1 MAQQAPSDGAQTPF
15 SAGRGLN
22 FNMNKPA
29 PGRQMGG
36 GASGVG
42 MGGMEGLD
50 GGGGQMSRHGGGG
63 GDGPLGRHMKLFS
76 SLGLSPSDLD
86 ALAQIPDEDITMETL
101 PRILMQLKSRKGA
114 GGDRGAASSSSEAA
128 FRGGRDGWDPSLG
141 QGPGRNQSSGDFG
154 FGSVRDGY
162 GSGYGMGPSSD
173 PMFMQRRMGTPSSGK
188 IQDFLGVTPPMFPHV
203 CSLCD
208 FDVHSTME
216 WNHHTTGLRH
226 AENRRRL
233 LDMYPDWEPG
243 RRDTPNLSAG
253 LLGPPPMSSGPVGGM
268 SSGWG
273 GRSRPEHPMGQNTLR
288 SRVVVVK
295 YDRKPLSNKTLFAF
309 TETFGR
315 LREHLILS
323 NKAFLEMESHEAALN
338 MVNFYK
344 QHPTKLYGKP
354 VTFYL
359 SQRLMVIEK
368 AHRSSDLPTE
378 RPARDIIGHGSKV
391 VFFANLPKDDEQ
403 KKELLT
409 IARRFGTVDK
419 HLFLTDQAFVQLG
432 TMEDAEMLV
441 KYYSMNPLL
450 IKGRLIRLN
459 ICTKYKTLNVS
470 HRQEEKDTPSRRSSR
485 PDSSRTSRESSS
497 RSREEKKKKD
507 EKEEKEKSAGVVE
520 GKEEDSGEKK
530 EGEEEEGAGE
540 EPDQE
545 EPERA
550 ESGKEEEEEEERHK
564 EEEDSG
570 DDDDDAEGGANKE
583 AESEGKT
590 DPGGPAEE
598 PEIKEEESAEA
609 ADEEDETE
617 GQFDQSFL
625 ENMEDFVTLDELEED
640 DGDAGGDSDGI
651 DNTRKGGMRVVN
663 ILGFRRGY
671 NYRNEMLALAKPF
684 GKVVKHLVLDLRP
697 EAYIQFETEAE
708 AINMAKFYN
717 GNVTATVCG
726 RPVRITHSLS
736 YPTIQCG
743 SSRVVYIGQIPNI
756 RFSDEDI
763 LALAEPYGKIRK
775 YFLHRI
781 KRECFIEMEKPEAAE
796 KMAEA
801 CKGKQLKFHGKRL
814 TVYVSRKYKQL
825 KHGHQYPGPSKREKS
840 RSPEK
845 SGKNAEEPPAKKQ
858 KKEPEEEEEE
868 EEEEEKEVKAE
879 ETEEEEEE
887 EEAAAESCD
896 ITEDVT
902 MKKDSPEKL
911 PEDSEEMKPEEE
923 VDTSTNQNGQTEAP
937 PPTEPGVAALPP
949 YDPDTPV
956 GVEHVKM
963 GYYCR
968 LCFLFYSNEDKAKKS
983 HCSSQAHYD
992 KLQKHLEKEQAKAQ
1006 KKKLKKTAA

>member
-1 MAQQAPSDGAQTPF
+1 MAQQADGAQTPF
-15 SAGRGLN
+15 SVGRGLN
-22 FNMNKPA
+22 FNMAEQA

-50 GGGGQMSRHGGGG
+50 GGGGGQMTRRSG

-114 GGDRGAASSSSEAA
+114 TGERGAAASEAA
-128 FRGGRDGWDPSLG
+128 FRGGRDGWDPSP
-141 QGPGRNQSSGDFG
+141 GPARNQSSGDFG
-154 FGSVRDGY
+154 FGSMRDGY
-162 GSGYGMGPSSD
+162 GSGSGSGYGMGASSD
-173 PMFMQRRMGTPSSGK
+173 PLFMQRRMGAPSSGK
-188 IQDFLGVTPPMFPHV
+188 IQDFLGVAPPLFPHV

-208 FDVHSTME
+208 FDVHSSME
-216 WNHHTTGLRH
+216 WNHHTSGLRH

-243 RRDTPNLSAG
+243 RRDGPNLSAG
-253 LLGPPPMSSGPVGGM
+253 LLGPPPMSSGPLGGM

-273 GRSRPEHPMGQNTLR
+273 GRGRSELPMGQNTLR

-323 NKAFLEMESHEAALN
+323 NKAFLEMESHEAAAN
-338 MVNFYK
+338 MVAFYK

-368 AHRSSDLPTE
+368 SHRGADPAAD
-378 RPARDIIGHGSKV
+378 RPSRDVVGHGSKV

-441 KYYSMNPLL
+441 KYYSMNPLI

-470 HRQEEKDTPSRRSSR
+470 HRQEEKDAPSRRIIRS
-485 PDSSRTSRESSS
+485 DASRTSRETSS

-507 EKEEKEKSAGVVE
+507 DKEKSAAAE
-520 GKEEDSGEKK
+520 SNEEDPAEKK
-530 EGEEEEGAGE
+530 RGEEEEGAGRVS
-540 EPDQE
+540 DQE
-545 EPERA
+545 EADRVEPE
-550 ESGKEEEEEEERHK
+550 KEEQEERHQ
-564 EEEDSG
+564 EEDSS
-570 DDDDDAEGGANKE
+570 DDDITEGGAKKYAGVS
-583 AESEGKT
+583 AEDSET
-590 DPGGPAEE
+590 
-598 PEIKEEESAEA
+598 KEEESTEVP
-609 ADEEDETE
+609 DDGEE
-617 GQFDQSFL
+617 FDQSFL
-625 ENMEDFVTLDELEED
+625 ENMEDFVTLDELDED
-640 DGDAGGDSDGI
+640 DGDEGDDGI

-708 AINMAKFYN
+708 AVNMAKFYN

-743 SSRVVYIGQIPNI
+743 SGRVVYIGQIPNI
-756 RFSDEDI
+756 RFSDEEI
-763 LALAEPYGKIRK
+763 LTLAEPYGKIRK

-825 KHGHQYPGPSKREKS
+825 KHGHQYPAPSKRDK
-840 RSPEK
+840 SPER
-845 SGKNAEEPPAKKQ
+845 SGRGAEEPPAKKQ
-858 KKEPEEEEEE
+858 KQEEEEDREEEE
-868 EEEEEKEVKAE
+868 EEEEEKEAKAG

-887 EEAAAESCD
+887 EQEAGPSCD
-896 ITEDVT
+896 ITEGAAVE
-902 MKKDSPEKL
+902 KDSAEKL
-911 PEDSEEMKPEEE
+911 PESSDDTKPEEE
-923 VDTSTNQNGQTEAP
+923 METSTNQNGQTEAP
-937 PPTEPGVAALPP
+937 PPAEPSVAALPP
-949 YDPDTPV
+949 YDPDTPM

-968 LCFLFYSNEDKAKKS
+968 LCFLFYSNEEKAKKA

-992 KLQKHLEKEQAKAQ
+992 KLQKHLEKERAKAQ

>member
-1 MAQQAPSDGAQTPF
+1 MAQQADGAQTPF
-15 SAGRGLN
+15 SVGRGLN
-22 FNMNKPA
+22 FNMAEQA

-50 GGGGQMSRHGGGG
+50 GGGGQMTRR

-114 GGDRGAASSSSEAA
+114 AGERGATASEAA
-128 FRGGRDGWDPSLG
+128 FRGGRGGWDP
-141 QGPGRNQSSGDFG
+141 SSGDFG
-154 FGSVRDGY
+154 FGSMRDGSGSGSGY
-162 GSGYGMGPSSD
+162 GSGSGSGYSMGASSD
-173 PMFMQRRMGTPSSGK
+173 PLFMQRRMGAPSSGK
-188 IQDFLGVTPPMFPHV
+188 IQDFLGVAPPMFPHV

-208 FDVHSTME
+208 FDVHSSME
-216 WNHHTTGLRH
+216 WNHHTAGLRH

-243 RRDTPNLSAG
+243 RRDGPNLSAG
-253 LLGPPPMSSGPVGGM
+253 LLGPPPMSSGPLGGM

-273 GRSRPEHPMGQNTLR
+273 GRGRSELSIGQNTLR

-323 NKAFLEMESHEAALN
+323 NKAFLEMESHEAAAN
-338 MVNFYK
+338 MVAFYK

-368 AHRSSDLPTE
+368 SYRGADPAAD
-378 RPARDIIGHGSKV
+378 RPSRDVVGHGSKV

-441 KYYSMNPLL
+441 KYYSMNPLI

-470 HRQEEKDTPSRRSSR
+470 HRQEEKDAPSRRTSR
-485 PDSSRTSRESSS
+485 SDASRTS

-507 EKEEKEKSAGVVE
+507 DKEKSAAAESKEEELSQKKRGEEDEGAGGVSDQE
-520 GKEEDSGEKK
+520 EAERAEPEKEEQEERHQEEDS
-530 EGEEEEGAGE
+530 
-540 EPDQE
+540 
-545 EPERA
+545 
-550 ESGKEEEEEEERHK
+550 S
-564 EEEDSG
+564 
-570 DDDDDAEGGANKE
+570 DDDITEAKKDAGVS
-583 AESEGKT
+583 AEDLET
-590 DPGGPAEE
+590 
-598 PEIKEEESAEA
+598 KEEESAEA
-609 ADEEDETE
+609 PDDGEE
-617 GQFDQSFL
+617 FDQSFL
-625 ENMEDFVTLDELEED
+625 ENMEDFVTLDELDED
-640 DGDAGGDSDGI
+640 EGDEGDDGI

-708 AINMAKFYN
+708 AVNMAKFYN

-743 SSRVVYIGQIPNI
+743 SGRVVYIGQIPNI
-756 RFSDEDI
+756 RFSDEEI

-825 KHGHQYPGPSKREKS
+825 KHGNGGRVNESLGPRVPGAPS
-840 RSPEK
+840 
-845 SGKNAEEPPAKKQ
+845 
-858 KKEPEEEEEE
+858 
-868 EEEEEKEVKAE
+868 
-879 ETEEEEEE
+879 
-887 EEAAAESCD
+887 
-896 ITEDVT
+896 
-902 MKKDSPEKL
+902 L
-911 PEDSEEMKPEEE
+911 
-923 VDTSTNQNGQTEAP
+923 
-937 PPTEPGVAALPP
+937 
-949 YDPDTPV
+949 
-956 GVEHVKM
+956 
-963 GYYCR
+963 
-968 LCFLFYSNEDKAKKS
+968 
-983 HCSSQAHYD
+983 
-992 KLQKHLEKEQAKAQ
+992 
-1006 KKKLKKTAA
+1006 